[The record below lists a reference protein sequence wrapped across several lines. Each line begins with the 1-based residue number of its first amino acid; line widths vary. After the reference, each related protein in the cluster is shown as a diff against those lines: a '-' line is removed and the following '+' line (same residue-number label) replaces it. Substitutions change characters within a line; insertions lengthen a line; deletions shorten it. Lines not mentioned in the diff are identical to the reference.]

1 MRLKNRQKIDYFKK
15 GHHRK
20 SKINVDISIFNSN
33 ILIYLSFKSTIFLNF
48 PHFESFSTFYPHFFI
63 FIQYLIIIIIY
74 KFQKDKDNKA
84 MKIHNRQSTL
94 KCIA

>member
-1 MRLKNRQKIDYFKK
+1 MD
-15 GHHRK
+15 
-20 SKINVDISIFNSN
+20 INIFNAN
-33 ILIYLSFKSTIFLNF
+33 ILIYFSFKSTIFLDF
-48 PHFESFSTFYPHFFI
+48 PHFEAFFHIFPTFFI

-84 MKIHNRQSTL
+84 MKIHSRQSTL